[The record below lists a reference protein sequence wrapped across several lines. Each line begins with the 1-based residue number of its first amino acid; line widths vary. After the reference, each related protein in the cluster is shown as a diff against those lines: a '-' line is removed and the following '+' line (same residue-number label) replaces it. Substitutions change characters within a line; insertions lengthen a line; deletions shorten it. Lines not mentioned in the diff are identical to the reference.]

1 MKIKNIRAIEV
12 FDSRGNPTVMAEV
25 MLDCGARG
33 QAMVPSGAS
42 TGAHEAVELRDNDM
56 DRLNGKGVKI
66 AVNNIETV
74 IKDALIG
81 RDASDQKKIDSV
93 MLSLDGTENKAN
105 LGANAI
111 LAVSIAN
118 LRAAANCSGMPLW
131 RYMGGVMKGRMPLPM
146 MNIINGGAHADNS
159 LDIQE
164 FMIMPVGAK
173 SFKQGMRM
181 CVETY
186 HALKK
191 GLKRAGKSTAVG
203 DEGGFAPDFKNEVE
217 AIDFIINAVNTT
229 GYKYNEDIRL
239 SIDAA
244 ATEWFKGGKYKMPK
258 SGRDFTGTDLCAYWR
273 DLASEYSIASI
284 EDAAAEDDMETWR
297 DLTKIAKGKF
307 QLVGD
312 DLFVTNPK
320 RLEYGIKEKIANAI
334 LIKPNQIG
342 TVTET
347 LETIVMAKQNLYA
360 TVISHRSGETGDT
373 FIADLAVATDAGQI
387 KTGAP
392 CRSERCE
399 KYNRLLCIE
408 NDFF

>member
-25 MLDCGARG
+25 LLDCGAKG
-33 QAMVPSGAS
+33 QASVPSGAS
-42 TGAHEAVELRDNDM
+42 TGVHEAVELRDNDM
-56 DRLNGKGVKI
+56 DRLNGKGVKT

-74 IKDALIG
+74 IRDALIG

-93 MLSLDGTENKAN
+93 MLQLDGTENKSN

-173 SFKQGMRM
+173 NFKQGMRM

-217 AIDFIINAVNTT
+217 AIDFIISAVNST
-229 GYKYNEDIRL
+229 GYKYNEDIRISL
-239 SIDAA
+239 DAA
-244 ATEWFKGGKYKMPK
+244 ASEWFKNGKYKMPK
-258 SGRDFTGTDLCAYWR
+258 SGREFTGNDLCAYWR

-284 EDAAAEDDMETWR
+284 EDAAAEDDMETWK
-297 DLTKIAKGKF
+297 DLTKIAKGNF

-312 DLFVTNPK
+312 DLFVTNPR

-347 LETIVMAKQNLYA
+347 LETIMMAKQNLYA

>member
-244 ATEWFKGGKYKMPK
+244 ATEWFKGGKYRMPK

-347 LETIVMAKQNLYA
+347 LETIMMAKQNLYA

>member
-244 ATEWFKGGKYKMPK
+244 ATEWFKGGKYRMPK
-258 SGRDFTGTDLCAYWR
+258 SGRDFTGNDLCTYWR